1 MQDVFFRIGGEHV
14 GKATNSLVVN
24 TNQTIVDHTWAWRAD
39 HGTGV
44 GWTVNTADTGVLV
57 NGNDVTA
64 TGLFSEHYQKYNV
77 IWNGERGKTIMFQ
90 NELPYDAPDQASWQH
105 DGVNGWAAYKVGDKV
120 KTHEAWGMGSYIYT
134 NVEPDPARHPGV
146 RGAGHA
152 GREAAQH
159 PDGLA
164 QRGGHDRPR
173 GQRHR
178 RPRDADHPGSGV
190 VQEYPVP

>member
-14 GKATNSLVVN
+14 GKATQSLVVN
-24 TNQTIVDHTWAWRAD
+24 TNQTIIDHTWAWRAD

-44 GWTVNTADTGVLV
+44 GWDVNTAETGVLV

-105 DGVNGWAAYKVGDKV
+105 DGVERLGRLQGGRQGQDA
-120 KTHEAWGMGSYIYT
+120 
-134 NVEPDPARHPGV
+134 
-146 RGAGHA
+146 RGAGA
-152 GREAAQH
+152 WAATST
-159 PDGLA
+159 PT
-164 QRGGHDRPR
+164 
-173 GQRHR
+173 
-178 RPRDADHPGSGV
+178 
-190 VQEYPVP
+190 